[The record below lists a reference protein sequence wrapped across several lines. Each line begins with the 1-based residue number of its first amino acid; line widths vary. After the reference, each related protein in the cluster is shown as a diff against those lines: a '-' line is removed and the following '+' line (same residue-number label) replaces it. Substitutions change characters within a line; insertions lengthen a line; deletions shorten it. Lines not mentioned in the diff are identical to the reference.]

1 MRNLQGSGTGG
12 RARSLLSDNRAFL
25 IPLGLF
31 VLLSIALLVL
41 FTTAEVHLA
50 IDAHHSMAGDLFF
63 RLVTNLG
70 DGWAVVLLVL
80 ILLFVRYRDAILV
93 AAVNIVSA
101 LIVQVL
107 KHGPF
112 AANARPLEY
121 FRGTN
126 ALHLVPGVTMYNYN
140 SFPSGH
146 AATACATCFCLG
158 LMTSNRRTKA
168 ALAAAGVTI
177 AFSRV
182 YLSQHFL
189 GDVCAGA
196 VIGILVSL
204 PFALL
209 LEARSGTPGK
219 NWMDQSVI
227 RRTRRSGV

>member
-1 MRNLQGSGTGG
+1 MRTLQGSGMGG
-12 RARSLLSDNRAFL
+12 RAKRLLSDNRSFL
-25 IPLGLF
+25 VPLGLF

-41 FTTAEVHLA
+41 FTTPEVHLA
-50 IDAHHSMAGDLFF
+50 IDAHHTPAGDLFF
-63 RLVTNLG
+63 RLVTDLG

-112 AANARPLEY
+112 AANVRPLEY

-126 ALHLVPGVTMYNYN
+126 ALHLVPGVTMYSYN

-158 LMTSNRRTKA
+158 LMTSNRWTKA
-168 ALAAAGVTI
+168 ALAVTGVTI

-189 GDVCAGA
+189 RDICAGA
-196 VIGILVSL
+196 VIGMLVSL
-204 PFALL
+204 AFALIL
-209 LEARSGTPGK
+209 GGRGENPGES
-219 NWMDQSVI
+219 WMDRSVI
-227 RRTRRSGV
+227 RRTRRSGA